1 MDLKDILL
9 EYYNDKKS
17 LDEVIKTLSLFSI
30 EYIENKIA
38 QIDVNRDLRKSVP
51 EVVLAI
57 NKKTMEIVSISDKI
71 LEKKGYVIISK
82 IRPIA
87 IKKLITHFEKKGF
100 FVERGYNSSS

>member
-30 EYIENKIA
+30 EYIENNIA

-57 NKKTMEIVSISDKI
+57 NKKTMEIISISDKI
-71 LEKKGYVIISK
+71 LDKKGYVIISK
-82 IRPIA
+82 IS
-87 IKKLITHFEKKGF
+87 LL
-100 FVERGYNSSS
+100 